1 MRSPQALSAGPAPS
15 CAAAGRGRAAHT
27 VITPPR
33 GVCLRA
39 SYALERARLRH
50 ERCHRL
56 RRPRKPK
63 GAQPIS
69 ARAQR
74 RLDRAPDRARRGRAA
89 RVRPLP
95 IGTVASPPSLGH
107 PDGHSRLVPVPEL
120 HHCTLQVH
128 HRHHRAARRP
138 SYGESPVPAAQAHE
152 LTLVLCSRPARVRV
166 HSSSI
171 PRVTARHR
179 LPCRSMTRV
188 GGENGQTRRY
198 GVDPRGR
205 TIVT

>member
-33 GVCLRA
+33 GVYLRA
-39 SYALERARLRH
+39 SCALERARLRH
-50 ERCHRL
+50 ERCHPL
-56 RRPRKPK
+56 RRPRNPK

-69 ARAQR
+69 ASGATPPRPGPGPCTTGAGRSGSATTHPYR
-74 RLDRAPDRARRGRAA
+74 RIA
-89 RVRPLP
+89 
-95 IGTVASPPSLGH
+95 TVSRT
-107 PDGHSRLVPVPEL
+107 PDGPSRLVPVPEL

-128 HRHHRAARRP
+128 HRHYRAARRP

-152 LTLVLCSRPARVRV
+152 LTLVLCSRPARERV

-171 PRVTARHR
+171 PRFLESPPAIDY
-179 LPCRSMTRV
+179 PAAA
-188 GGENGQTRRY
+188 
-198 GVDPRGR
+198 
-205 TIVT
+205 

>member
-39 SYALERARLRH
+39 SCALERARLRH
-50 ERCHRL
+50 ERCRRL

-69 ARAQR
+69 ARARR

-95 IGTVASPPSLGH
+95 IRTVASPPSLA
-107 PDGHSRLVPVPEL
+107 PRWPL
-120 HHCTLQVH
+120 
-128 HRHHRAARRP
+128 AARSGPRAPPLHPAGPPPPPLRGQGP
-138 SYGESPVPAAQAHE
+138 SYGKSPVPAAQAHE
-152 LTLVLCSRPARVRV
+152 LTLVLCSRPARERV

-171 PRVTARHR
+171 PRFLESPPAIDY
-179 LPCRSMTRV
+179 PAAA
-188 GGENGQTRRY
+188 
-198 GVDPRGR
+198 
-205 TIVT
+205 

>member
-1 MRSPQALSAGPAPS
+1 MRSPQALSAAPAPS

-74 RLDRAPDRARRGRAA
+74 RHDRAPDRARRGRAA

-107 PDGHSRLVPVPEL
+107 PDGPSRLVPVPEL
-120 HHCTLQVH
+120 HHCTLQVTTATTA
-128 HRHHRAARRP
+128 RPGVPRTVKAPSPPPRLMNSPWFWAAARPACACTLPRFL
-138 SYGESPVPAAQAHE
+138 ESPPAIDYPAAA
-152 LTLVLCSRPARVRV
+152 
-166 HSSSI
+166 
-171 PRVTARHR
+171 
-179 LPCRSMTRV
+179 
-188 GGENGQTRRY
+188 
-198 GVDPRGR
+198 
-205 TIVT
+205 